1 MKKGFSIN
9 QLKNIA
15 LKCLFCVLAF
25 SIFFAANAQAQQG
38 SAFITGEVLDAETG
52 QALAFANLLL
62 VEPGQGAYSDTSGL
76 FIIGPI
82 PEGSFT
88 LVVSSIGHEK
98 DSINNLTVT
107 SGDTLFVNIKLKP
120 TAKELASV
128 IVQAAP
134 FKKVMETPV
143 SLRNLGTTEIQ
154 RNPGSDNDISRVI
167 QTLPGVTTTA
177 SFRNDLIIRGGAPNE
192 NRFFLDDIEIPVI
205 NHLVTQ
211 GASGG
216 AFSIIN
222 ANQLREVDYLSASF
236 PANRGNALSSVFN
249 FTLQD
254 GRRDRLGIT
263 GTVGGTEVGLAV
275 EGPIGDKA
283 SFLFSAR
290 RSYRQYIL
298 QLLNFAFLPIYN
310 DATAKINI
318 QLDDKNELTLLG
330 IGAIDDFRLNQNVGN
345 NEIQRYLLESL
356 PLSDQS
362 NYTVGAVFKH
372 YTPKGYFTLV
382 GSRSGFNNSA
392 EKYFQNDASVEDN
405 LILQYSSREFSNRL
419 RAEYTLLQ
427 DDLKINIG
435 TGIEDLSGSYD
446 VFNRIFTL
454 YGPVRAEY
462 TSDLR
467 FQQYSLFGQISKS
480 WMNDKISLTFGLRAD
495 ANNYNDRMN
504 NPLDQLSGRLALTY
518 ALSPQTSLT
527 AGVANY
533 YQLPPMMTLSY
544 RNSGELDNQD
554 VAEYLKSWHYVAGF
568 KWDTPFNSRF
578 SVEAFL
584 KTYPNYL
591 LSLRDSVSVAH
602 LGADFGVFG
611 NYPVDFSSKGRA
623 YGFEVFYQQRMFKGF
638 YGMLSYTLSWSE
650 YMDKTQVF
658 IPSSWDARHIVNLV
672 VGKRFNKKWE
682 AGFNWRLQSALP
694 FTPFDEELSA
704 LRPVWDINNQG
715 IRDYTQLNSQRGQW
729 NSIIDLRIDR
739 YYRFADWTLNVY
751 LDIENLTASADS
763 QQALILNRQQDA
775 AGNLTDEGLIVNPDA
790 PYDQQRYRLKSIAN
804 AQGALI
810 PTFGF
815 IIEW

>member
-1 MKKGFSIN
+1 MNGGVLVNQSLNSFS
-9 QLKNIA
+9 K
-15 LKCLFCVLAF
+15 LFCCLIFVLGLA
-25 SIFFAANAQAQQG
+25 IGAQAQSEG
-38 SAFITGEVLDAETG
+38 GYLKGRVTEAESG
-52 QALAFANLLL
+52 QYLPFANLLIL
-62 VEPGQGAYSDTSGL
+62 ESGSGTYSDSSGYFL
-76 FIIGPI
+76 IGPL
-82 PEGSFT
+82 PQGTYSLE
-88 LVVSSIGHEK
+88 VSSLGHQK
-98 DSINNLTVT
+98 KTVNNISIQAR
-107 SGDTLFVNIKLKP
+107 DTISIKVELSAA
-120 TAKELASV
+120 AKELQSV

-154 RNPGSDNDISRVI
+154 RNPGSDNDISKVI

-249 FTLQD
+249 FTLKD
-254 GRRDRLGIT
+254 GRRDRLGVT
-263 GTVGGTEVGLAV
+263 ATVGGTEVGLAV
-275 EGPIGDKA
+275 EGPIGEKA

-318 QLDDKNELTLLG
+318 QLDEKNELTLLG
-330 IGAIDDFRLNQNVGN
+330 IGAIDDFKLNQKVGN
-345 NEIQRYLLESL
+345 NEVQRYLLENL

-372 YTPKGYFTLV
+372 YTDNGYFTLV
-382 GSRSGFNNSA
+382 GSRSGFRNGA
-392 EKYFQNDASVEDN
+392 EKYYRNDATVDDN
-405 LILQYSSREFSNRL
+405 LILQYNSREVSNRL
-419 RAEYTLLQ
+419 RAEYTLLK
-427 DDLKINIG
+427 DGLKINVG
-435 TGIEDLSGSYD
+435 TGIEDMSGSYD

-462 TSDLR
+462 TSDIR

-480 WMNDKISLTFGLRAD
+480 WLDEKLGLTFGLRTD
-495 ANNYNDRMN
+495 ANNYNERMN
-504 NPLDQLSGRLALTY
+504 NPLDQISGRLALTY
-518 ALSPQTSLT
+518 ALSPRTSLT

-544 RNSGELDNQD
+544 RNSGSLDNKD
-554 VAEYLKSWHYVAGF
+554 VAEYLQSWHYVTGF

-638 YGMLSYTLSWSE
+638 YGMLSYTLSWSD
-650 YMDKTQVF
+650 YMDKTNTY
-658 IPSSWDARHIVNLV
+658 IPSSWDSRHIVNLV
-672 VGKRFNKKWE
+672 LGKRFNKKWE
-682 AGFNWRLQSALP
+682 AGINWRVQSPLP
-694 FTPFDEELSA
+694 FTPFDEALSS

-715 IRDYTQLNSQRGQW
+715 IRDYTQLNTQRSNW
-729 NSIIDLRIDR
+729 TSLIDLRIDR
-739 YYRFADWTLNVY
+739 YYRFSDWTLNVY
-751 LDIENLTASADS
+751 LDIENLTAAVDS
-763 QQALILNRQQDA
+763 QQALILDRQTDA
-775 AGNLTDEGLIVNPDA
+775 NGNLTDDNLVVNPNA
-790 PYDQQRYRLKSIAN
+790 PYEQQRYRLKSIAN

-810 PTFGF
+810 PTFGL
-815 IIEW
+815 ILEW